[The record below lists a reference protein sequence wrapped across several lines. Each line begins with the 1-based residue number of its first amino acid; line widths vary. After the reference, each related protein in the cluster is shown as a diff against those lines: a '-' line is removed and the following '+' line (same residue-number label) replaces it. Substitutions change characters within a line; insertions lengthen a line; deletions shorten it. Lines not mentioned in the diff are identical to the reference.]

1 MRELDELKSTWNGK
15 QLAYS
20 KAALSDIFE
29 VKTKRTVRAINRTML
44 LDYTLMLIAA
54 AGLIALTFFLGLKS
68 RYIVALEI
76 LTVTSLMIIHYGIK
90 YRVINSVN
98 LQHNDVKHSIS
109 KLSNRLNAY
118 LLAYRVVIPVFIGAV
133 YLKIQWNLLQIKGVE
148 WQEELLAIGLAVPI
162 MVLTY
167 FLVQWI
173 SKRMYGRAIE
183 QLKQLKEQWDGL
195 V

>member
-1 MRELDELKSTWNGK
+1 MRELDDLKSTWDDS
-15 QLAYS
+15 QLKYS

-29 VKTKRTVRAINRTML
+29 AKTKRTVRSINRTML

-98 LQHNDVKHSIS
+98 LQHDDVMQSIS
-109 KLSNRLNAY
+109 KLSKRLNAY
-118 LLAYRVVIPVFIGAV
+118 LLAYRLVIPVFIGAV
-133 YLKIQWNLLQIKGVE
+133 YLKIQWNLLQIKGVN
-148 WQEELLAIGLAVPI
+148 WQEELLALSLAVPI

-173 SKRMYGRAIE
+173 SKRMYGKAID
-183 QLKQLKEQWDGL
+183 QLKQLKEKWDGL